1 MRRDNE
7 NHPDHDTETT
17 GQTGCLFYII
27 REGGIVS
34 VEKRPPSEYPL
45 PDIPCHNATPFASI
59 RLGLGLAHYSPSLL

>member
-27 REGGIVS
+27 REGGIVM
-34 VEKRPPSEYPL
+34 
-45 PDIPCHNATPFASI
+45 
-59 RLGLGLAHYSPSLL
+59 